1 MKVLPGRTTVAAC
14 ERCPVR
20 TCNSRFVAAR
30 LLSQGVIR
38 PLSRISLGVGNRNSM
53 WVEST
58 SMPKKVM
65 LVVGPSTLS
74 GATGNPRFSQIVIAF
89 LIWEPHISDAGGPM
103 KRKSSK

>member
-1 MKVLPGRTTVAAC
+1 M
-14 ERCPVR
+14 
-20 TCNSRFVAAR
+20 
-30 LLSQGVIR
+30 R
-38 PLSRISLGVGNRNSM
+38 PLSRISLGVGNLSSM

-65 LVVGPSTLS
+65 LVVGPSTFS

-89 LIWEPHISDAGGPM
+89 LIWEPHISDAGGTM